1 MSAAAGPTG
10 RSVSGS
16 VPFRG
21 PLASR
26 CLALE
31 PPAVGTSTETDAA
44 PQGARG
50 TALTALARL
59 LARQAA
65 REWLQ
70 QGPEEMERVS

>member
-21 PLASR
+21 PLPSR
-26 CLALE
+26 CLAPE
-31 PPAVGTSTETDAA
+31 PPATGTSSETRAA
-44 PQGARG
+44 REGTRG
-50 TALTALARL
+50 IALTALARL

-65 REWLQ
+65 REWLR
-70 QGPEEMERVS
+70 QGPEEMKRVS